1 MLFIGQLLLENDEFR
16 LSWRYKMVKKIKV
29 WAELSGGDIVT
40 VPEWVKTEEDLEK
53 FADEYANR
61 NISVGY
67 DLLDEPM
74 DQDEFLEQ
82 VTSAYVDA
90 EKRGFD
96 SIIVAIDT
104 DLDTTYYIND
114 TPDGFQCDLWDYYFD
129 DLETIASQLYDEMH
143 GNVTDIRIE

>member
-1 MLFIGQLLLENDEFR
+1 ME
-16 LSWRYKMVKKIKV
+16 KIKAKRV
-29 WAELSGGDIVT
+29 DIESGRM
-40 VPEWVKTEEDLEK
+40 
-53 FADEYANR
+53 N
-61 NISVGY
+61 
-67 DLLDEPM
+67 
-74 DQDEFLEQ
+74 QDEFLEQ

-104 DLDTTYYIND
+104 DLGTTYYIND

-143 GNVTDIRIE
+143 GSATEIRIE

>member
-1 MLFIGQLLLENDEFR
+1 MNFDFHEGI
-16 LSWRYKMVKKIKV
+16 KMVKKIKV
-29 WAELSGGDIVT
+29 WVELSGEDIVT
-40 VPEWVKTEEDLEK
+40 VPEWVKTKEDLEK

-61 NISVGY
+61 NISIGY

-96 SIIVAIDT
+96 SIVVAIDT
-104 DLDTTYYIND
+104 DLDTTYYINYI
-114 TPDGFQCDLWDYYFD
+114 PDGFQCDLWDYYFD

-143 GNVTDIRIE
+143 GSVTDIRIE

>member
-1 MLFIGQLLLENDEFR
+1 MQIEIL
-16 LSWRYKMVKKIKV
+16 V
-29 WAELSGGDIVT
+29 
-40 VPEWVKTEEDLEK
+40 
-53 FADEYANR
+53 
-61 NISVGY
+61 Y
-67 DLLDEPM
+67 DMIYLMNLWIRTS
-74 DQDEFLEQ
+74 FLEQ

-129 DLETIASQLYDEMH
+129 DLETIASQLYNEMH
-143 GNVTDIRIE
+143 GSVTEIRIE

>member
-1 MLFIGQLLLENDEFR
+1 ME
-16 LSWRYKMVKKIKV
+16 KIKARRV
-29 WAELSGGDIVT
+29 DIESG
-40 VPEWVKTEEDLEK
+40 
-53 FADEYANR
+53 R
-61 NISVGY
+61 
-67 DLLDEPM
+67 M
-74 DQDEFLEQ
+74 DQDKFLEQ

-96 SIIVAIDT
+96 SIVVAIDT

-143 GNVTDIRIE
+143 GSVTEIRIE

>member
-1 MLFIGQLLLENDEFR
+1 MG
-16 LSWRYKMVKKIKV
+16 
-29 WAELSGGDIVT
+29 
-40 VPEWVKTEEDLEK
+40 KTKEDLEK

>member
-1 MLFIGQLLLENDEFR
+1 MNFDFHGGI
-16 LSWRYKMVKKIKV
+16 KMVKKIKMRV
-29 WAELSGGDIVT
+29 ELNGGDIVT
-40 VPEWVKTEEDLEK
+40 VPEWVKTEGDLEK

-61 NISVGY
+61 NISIGY

-82 VTSAYVDA
+82 VTSEYVDA

-143 GNVTDIRIE
+143 GNVTEIRIE